1 MTNTVAPALSLP
13 ELGRLAREMA
23 VDLREKADILRDYHL
38 SEADYELLTQNLT
51 YARLL
56 SAIVKEW
63 NSVLS
68 TADRIKF
75 KAALAFEDGLETIA
89 TRMAN
94 PNEPLSGAVE
104 TGKLLARVGGIG
116 EESINGQ
123 KGEKFT
129 INISLGGQ
137 RLSFENAVAPLE
149 VRPIPERESQTQA
162 LRYILEE
169 EKDTPA
175 LRDISEGTGTEPTIQ
190 ELPEEHREKSALRE
204 ITEAVR
210 KSLPVEPLA
219 KETSSDETVQREE
232 EK

>member
-1 MTNTVAPALSLP
+1 MTNTIAPALSLP

-23 VDLREKADILRDYHL
+23 VDLREKAAILQDYNL
-38 SEADYELLTQNLT
+38 SEASYELLTQNPT

-56 SAIVKEW
+56 AAITKEW

-68 TADRIKF
+68 TPDRIKF
-75 KAALAFEDGLETIA
+75 KSALAFEDGLETLA

-116 EESINGQ
+116 EETINGQ

-137 RLSFENAVAPLE
+137 RLSFENAVAPIE
-149 VRPIPERESQTQA
+149 VRPIPEGESQAKA

-169 EKDTPA
+169 EEDTPA
-175 LRDISEGTGTEPTIQ
+175 LCDIPEGEGTGPTIQ
-190 ELPEEHREKSALRE
+190 ALHEEHREKSTIRK
-204 ITEAVR
+204 ITEEIS
-210 KSLPVEPLA
+210 KSLPVEPLSE
-219 KETSSDETVQREE
+219 ETSCEQTIHGEE